1 MSSTEHDDLHDAE
14 LSRLYREL
22 PVDLPTPALD
32 ERIRAEARRAV
43 AAGPRRWMRPLPMT
57 GLATAATVLLAIGM
71 VRFWQAEQPEEL
83 VRAVSVASAPAAEV
97 AEATADAAPETAE
110 AAAPVATI
118 KSASAVAAAPPAR
131 KAAAEAV
138 ASAQVD
144 QAAASAAE
152 ERDQAEPK
160 REQMAKAIAPLLAA
174 KPVAEAPVMM
184 APAPAPV
191 GQLASG
197 LNALRRA
204 DEAGVAKA
212 EPAMPMADGLAEAT
226 VPAETQAEPERDR
239 RAFAAAPAAQAQ
251 AETKTSMA
259 SAPTPRYE
267 ELVASGRYVEA
278 LAHWDPAQMASASL
292 QQKAEYD
299 LLAALVHGPQAEAPL
314 CPAELKASKS
324 AATQLCWLL
333 QQLRTGQPVA
343 DEQLEGLLRRWR
355 RATPSRRYLERAMRD
370 LVQRASP

>member
-22 PVDLPTPALD
+22 PADLPTAAVD

-57 GLATAATVLLAIGM
+57 GLATAATVLLAIGL

-83 VRAVSVASAPAAEV
+83 ARAVSVASAPAAEV
-97 AEATADAAPETAE
+97 EGVTADVAPETAE

-118 KSASAVAAAPPAR
+118 ESASAVAAAPPAR

-138 ASAQVD
+138 VASAPLD

-160 REQMAKAIAPLLAA
+160 REKMAKAIAPLLAA
-174 KPVAEAPVMM
+174 KPAAEAPAMM
-184 APAPAPV
+184 TPAPAPV
-191 GQLASG
+191 GQLAPG

-204 DEAGVAKA
+204 DEAGATKA
-212 EPAMPMADGLAEAT
+212 EPAMPMADRLAEARA
-226 VPAETQAEPERDR
+226 PAEAQAEPERDR
-239 RAFAAAPAAQAQ
+239 RALAAAPAAQV
-251 AETKTSMA
+251 ETKTSMA

-299 LLAALVHGPQAEAPL
+299 LLAALVHGPQAESPL
-314 CPAELKASKS
+314 CPTELKASKS

-370 LVQRASP
+370 LVQRAASQ